1 MFNNVCIKLSVRI
14 ILQGFFF
21 FFFFESFKQWLKGHR
36 PLQPQVA
43 REHSDAG
50 PSIML
55 NTGRYLKDCG
65 LRIYSSTFGLLVQIC
80 LEFESIL
87 TG

>member
-1 MFNNVCIKLSVRI
+1 MIKMPSLDLR
-14 ILQGFFF
+14 FFF
-21 FFFFESFKQWLKGHR
+21 FFFFEPFRHCLKGHR

-43 REHSDAG
+43 REHSDSG

-55 NTGRYLKDCG
+55 NTGRYLKDCR

-80 LEFESIL
+80 LEFRPIL
-87 TG
+87 TW